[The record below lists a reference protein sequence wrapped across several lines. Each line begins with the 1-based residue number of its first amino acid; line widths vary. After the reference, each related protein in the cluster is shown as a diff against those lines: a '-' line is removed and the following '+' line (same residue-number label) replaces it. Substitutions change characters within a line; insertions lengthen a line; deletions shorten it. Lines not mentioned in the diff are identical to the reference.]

1 MNYKLISFLIS
12 LFVVAACNPSGSG
25 QNSGEGELKIKEY
38 TYKQSEEMTPY
49 LKAEV
54 DYFQISG
61 DNKLAKSINKLI
73 LSAYEGK
80 MKSVP
85 ENPNELVEKY
95 FGEQMLDIKGMVQDV
110 GETELLPYEY
120 IYSAKPVLNNGRVFS
135 FQQSFYTYTGGAHGM
150 SGELYYNYDVATEK
164 EISLLSLFTPEEL
177 KKLNSYGE
185 QLFRKQ
191 QKIPEGQDYADAG
204 YFFDDGFYL
213 PNNVLMTE
221 KGLQFYYAPY
231 EVGPYS
237 LGDIK
242 LFIPYTK
249 LADLFP
255 ENNLINQYI
264 Q

>member
-1 MNYKLISFLIS
+1 
-12 LFVVAACNPSGSG
+12 
-25 QNSGEGELKIKEY
+25 
-38 TYKQSEEMTPY
+38 
-49 LKAEV
+49 
-54 DYFQISG
+54 
-61 DNKLAKSINKLI
+61 
-73 LSAYEGK
+73 
-80 MKSVP
+80 
-85 ENPNELVEKY
+85 
-95 FGEQMLDIKGMVQDV
+95 
-110 GETELLPYEY
+110 
-120 IYSAKPVLNNGRVFS
+120 
-135 FQQSFYTYTGGAHGM
+135 
-150 SGELYYNYDVATEK
+150 
-164 EISLLSLFTPEEL
+164 LSLFTPEEL